1 MTTALPFAGI
11 GGLVPSPAESTAFGF
26 TVARLSI
33 GGDWA
38 SEIAE
43 PRTVAERI
51 ARTVVDAPQHTVI
64 LRFPTELVELARWEW
79 PADRRGQHAGT
90 LVYWEDESIEE
101 PPIPSALVS
110 TVVRN
115 GEQPSSGFVTDS
127 LAVIADS
134 FDGYANHYSYNHEIR
149 SEIVRDGY
157 VDWARRTIADEAG
170 AAILLTNESEAIAA
184 ATLRLHH
191 HERGTVAE
199 VELASISRARQGSG
213 HYRELW
219 GIIRQVARLSG
230 AARLVISTQASNVR
244 VQRAWARLGLV
255 PLASFDTYH
264 VSRPSPTPHG
274 GTD

>member
-26 TVARLSI
+26 SVARVSI
-33 GGDWA
+33 GGAWA
-38 SEIAE
+38 REIAE
-43 PRTVAERI
+43 PRAVAEHV
-51 ARTVVDAPQHTVI
+51 ARTVVDAPQHVVI
-64 LRFPTELVELARWEW
+64 VRFPTELVELASWDW
-79 PADRRGQHAGT
+79 PVDRRSQHAGT
-90 LVYWEDESIEE
+90 LVYWEDMSIDE
-101 PPIPSALVS
+101 PPPPSTLAATMVQ
-110 TVVRN
+110 N

-149 SEIVRDGY
+149 SEIVREGY

-170 AAILLTNESEAIAA
+170 AAILLRNESEAIAA
-184 ATLRLHH
+184 ATVRLHH
-191 HERGTVAE
+191 HEGRTVAE
-199 VELASISRARQGSG
+199 VELASVSRARQGSG

-219 GIIRQVARLSG
+219 GIIRQVARRSG
-230 AARLVISTQASNVR
+230 AERLVISTQASNVR